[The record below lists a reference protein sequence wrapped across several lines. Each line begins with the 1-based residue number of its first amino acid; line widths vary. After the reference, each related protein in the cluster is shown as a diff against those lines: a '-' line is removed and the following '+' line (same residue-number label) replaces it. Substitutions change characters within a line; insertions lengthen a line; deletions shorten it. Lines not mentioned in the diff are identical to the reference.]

1 MRFFKNPEI
10 RSYLLW
16 MLASLCLLCVMGLF
30 FSWQIQRHTQAILA
44 DHDAAAVGALVQ
56 AHPEQELSI
65 VRQFTKQPDPATL
78 EAGRA
83 VLAKYNYTSARPLSV
98 PVSFWLYAGGCF
110 VLFCTAGLVCL
121 AKIFR
126 KIRHITWY
134 LQKAARDEPAAALLD
149 CQEGDLGYLSNE
161 SVRVAR
167 TLYHDAE
174 RSRNER
180 TALSRAISD
189 ISHQIKTP
197 ITSMTMLTD
206 LLLEQ
211 PLDEAQRTVFLQ
223 RLTAQISRIK
233 WLVDALLKLSKLD
246 SGTITMERKTVS
258 CQSLMEHCL
267 LPLYPLMQQRQ
278 IRYQAKGQFNVCFTG
293 DLFWMTEAVGNI
305 LKNCVEHTPP
315 GGTVTVSAEGN
326 PLYTELCIED
336 TGEGIDPEDLPHL
349 FERFY
354 RGKNASP
361 DSVGI
366 GLALSKSIIEKNGG
380 IVDVKSRPGRGSR
393 FSIRLYHGVV

>member
-1 MRFFKNPEI
+1 
-10 RSYLLW
+10 
-16 MLASLCLLCVMGLF
+16 
-30 FSWQIQRHTQAILA
+30 
-44 DHDAAAVGALVQ
+44 
-56 AHPEQELSI
+56 
-65 VRQFTKQPDPATL
+65 
-78 EAGRA
+78 
-83 VLAKYNYTSARPLSV
+83 
-98 PVSFWLYAGGCF
+98 
-110 VLFCTAGLVCL
+110 
-121 AKIFR
+121 
-126 KIRHITWY
+126 
-134 LQKAARDEPAAALLD
+134 
-149 CQEGDLGYLSNE
+149 
-161 SVRVAR
+161 
-167 TLYHDAE
+167 
-174 RSRNER
+174 
-180 TALSRAISD
+180 
-189 ISHQIKTP
+189 
-197 ITSMTMLTD
+197 MTMLTD

-211 PLDEAQRTVFLQ
+211 PLDEAQRTVCLQ

>member
-16 MLASLCLLCVMGLF
+16 MLVSLCLLCVMGLF
-30 FSWQIQRHTQAILA
+30 FSWQIQGHYQALLA
-44 DHDAAAVGALVQ
+44 DRDAAAVGALVQ
-56 AHPEQELSI
+56 AFPEQELSV
-65 VRQFTKQPDPATL
+65 VRQFTKQPDPSAL
-78 EAGRA
+78 ETGRA
-83 VLAKYNYTSARPLSV
+83 VLAKYNYAAAPLAV
-98 PVSFWLYAGGCF
+98 PVSFWLYAGICF
-110 VLFCTAGLVCL
+110 VLFCTVSFICL
-121 AKIFR
+121 ARIFR

-149 CQEGDLGYLSNE
+149 CQEGELGYLSNE
-161 SVRVAR
+161 SVKIAR

-174 RSRNER
+174 RSRSER
-180 TALSRAISD
+180 AALSRAISD

-197 ITSMTMLTD
+197 ITSMAMLTD

-211 PLDEAQRTVFLQ
+211 PLDETQRTVFLQ
-223 RLTAQISRIK
+223 RLTAQIARIK

-246 SGTITMERKTVS
+246 SGTIAMERKSVS

-267 LPLYPLMQQRQ
+267 LPLYPMMQQRQ
-278 IRYQAKGQFNVCFTG
+278 IRYEAKGQFNVCFTG

-305 LKNCVEHTPP
+305 LKNCIEHTPP
-315 GGTVTVSAEGN
+315 GGAVTVSAEGN
-326 PLYTELCIED
+326 PLYTEICIED
-336 TGEGIDPEDLPHL
+336 TGEGIAPEDLPHL

-380 IVDVKSRPGRGSR
+380 VVDVKSSPGLGSR
-393 FSIRLYHGVV
+393 FSIRMYHGIV